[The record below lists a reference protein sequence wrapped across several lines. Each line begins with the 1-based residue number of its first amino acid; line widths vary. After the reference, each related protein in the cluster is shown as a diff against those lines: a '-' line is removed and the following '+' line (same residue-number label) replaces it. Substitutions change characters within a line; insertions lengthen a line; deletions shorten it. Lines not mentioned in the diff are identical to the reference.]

1 MKILEKLRYVVYFFL
16 LKTVTFAAME
26 MHDVLRDGV
35 ESGEVISDYLYSHT
49 SGLEKSCAFL

>member
-1 MKILEKLRYVVYFFL
+1 
-16 LKTVTFAAME
+16 ME

-49 SGLEKSCAFL
+49 SGLENYCAFL